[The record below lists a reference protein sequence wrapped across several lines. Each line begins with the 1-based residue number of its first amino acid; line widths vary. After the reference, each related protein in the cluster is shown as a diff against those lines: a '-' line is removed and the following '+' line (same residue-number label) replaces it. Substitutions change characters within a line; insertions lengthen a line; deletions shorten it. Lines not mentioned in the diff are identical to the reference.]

1 MKINSIRLFLL
12 NYFFLIILELSFK
25 FLILETYDIGILYI
39 ILFTLPIAL
48 VITLLSSLF
57 KKRIINKVISIIL
70 WILMYALFVAET
82 VYFSFYKTI
91 CGVSALMYGGQ
102 VMEFFSSIMVHVKS
116 HLWLFGI
123 LLIPLLILLF
133 LSFTNKIVYD
143 HFKFKDFSLLFIVMA
158 LMNISVLEYKKL
170 DSDSSYY
177 LFYKTNDLMQGTNR
191 FGIISSVMLDAV
203 KVFSNFTEV
212 VEITNRLPF
221 TKDENTEYNVTNID
235 FDSLIAKE
243 KDSTLKTMHNY
254 FKTNLITEK
263 NKYTGMFAGKNL
275 IFITAEAFYPIGVD
289 PVYTPTLYK
298 LVNNGF
304 VFNNYYQPIYNCSTS
319 DGEFVNSLSLLPGVS
334 TCSMDETHKTYL
346 PYTLGNMFKNYDYD
360 TYAFHGWTYTYYDRD
375 TTYPNMGY
383 TYYGYDR
390 YKRGY
395 KYALK
400 GIKDS
405 WPTSDI
411 DVANSSY
418 EILKNSDK
426 FVAYYMSISGHLEY
440 NFSGGNYIAKKNKN
454 LVKDYKGTDKMKAY
468 LATQIELDK
477 SLQIL
482 MEKLESDGILD
493 DTVIVLGSDH
503 YPYGLSNNDIKNH
516 VDWMKNSNF
525 DLYKNNLIIYN
536 SEMEKVEVN
545 KYASSI
551 DILPTVLNLFGVEYD
566 SRLLMGTDLLS
577 DSDGLVIF
585 NNKSWITEKGRYDYL
600 KKKFEPFTD
609 EEVDKEYI
617 SQINEIVKLKFQMS
631 KLIINK
637 NYYKKVLGG

>member
-12 NYFFLIILELSFK
+12 NYLFLIILELSFK
-25 FLILETYDIGILYI
+25 FLILQTYDIGILYI
-39 ILFTLPIAL
+39 VLFTLPIAL

-57 KKRIINKVISIIL
+57 KKRIFNKIISIIL

-91 CGVSALMYGGQ
+91 CGVSAIMYGGQ
-102 VMEFFSSIMVHVKS
+102 VMEFFSSIMEHVIK
-116 HLWLFGI
+116 HIWLFGI
-123 LLIPLLILLF
+123 LLIPLLVLIV
-133 LSFTNKIVYD
+133 LSLSNKIIYD
-143 HFKFKDFSLLFIVMA
+143 RFKFKDFSVLLLIMI
-158 LMNISVLEYKKL
+158 LMNISILEYKKN
-170 DSDSSYY
+170 DSDSTYY

-191 FGIISSVMLDAV
+191 FGIMSSVMLDAI
-203 KVFSNFTEV
+203 KVVTNFTEV
-212 VEITNRLPF
+212 VEMIDRLPF
-221 TKDENTEYNVTNID
+221 TMEETKEYNVMNID
-235 FDSLIAKE
+235 FDSLISKE
-243 KDSTLKTMHNY
+243 KDSTIKNMHNY

-275 IFITAEAFYPIGVD
+275 IFITAEAFYPIAVD
-289 PVYTPTLYK
+289 PEYTPTLYK

-319 DGEFVNSLSLLPGVS
+319 DGEFVNNLSLLPGVS
-334 TCSMDETHKTYL
+334 TCSMAKTSNTYL
-346 PYTLGNMFKNYDYD
+346 PFTLGNMFDDYGYD

-375 TTYPNMGY
+375 QTYPNMGY

-390 YKRGY
+390 YKKGY

-418 EILKNSDK
+418 EVLKSSDK

-440 NFSGGNYIAKKNKN
+440 NFGGGNYISKKNKA

-468 LATQIELDK
+468 MATQIELDK
-477 SLQIL
+477 SLEIL
-482 MEKLESDGILD
+482 MKKLEENGKLD

-503 YPYGLSNNDIKNH
+503 YPYGLSTSDIKNH
-516 VDWMKNSNF
+516 VDWMNNANF
-525 DLYKNNLIIYN
+525 DLYKNNLVIYN
-536 SEMEKVEVN
+536 SKMENVVID

-577 DSDGLVIF
+577 ESEGLVIF
-585 NNKSWITEKGRYDYL
+585 NNKSWITDKGRYDYL
-600 KKKFEPFTD
+600 KKKFESFTD
-609 EEVDKEYI
+609 EEVSKEYI
-617 SQINEIVKLKFQMS
+617 DSINEIVKLKFQMS
-631 KLIINK
+631 KLVINK